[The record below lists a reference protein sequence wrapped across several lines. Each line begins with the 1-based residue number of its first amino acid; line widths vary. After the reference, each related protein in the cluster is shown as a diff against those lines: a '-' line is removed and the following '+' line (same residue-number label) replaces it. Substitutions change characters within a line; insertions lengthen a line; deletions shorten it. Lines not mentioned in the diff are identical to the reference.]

1 MRKLIVANMVT
12 VDGFFAGPHD
22 EIDWHNVDEEFNE
35 YALAFLDTIDT
46 LVFGRVT
53 YEGMASWWQTP
64 DALADDPE
72 VASKMNALSKVVFSR
87 TLTAVDWQNSR
98 LVKGDIADEMMALKQ
113 QDGKDM
119 VIFGSGSVVGQLAE
133 RRAIDEFRVIVNPVV
148 LGAGKSQFGGVDAR
162 LPLKLIGTQAFRSGN
177 VLLIYAPGA

>member
-12 VDGFFAGPHD
+12 VDGFFAGPNG

-53 YEGMASWWQTP
+53 YEVMASWWTTP

-72 VASKMNALSKVVFSR
+72 VAGKMNALAKVVFSR
-87 TLTAVDWQNSR
+87 TLAGVDWQNSR
-98 LVKGDIADEMMALKQ
+98 LVTGDIADEVARMKDQ
-113 QDGKDM
+113 QGKDM
-119 VIFGSGSVVGQLAE
+119 VIFGSGSIVAQLAE
-133 RRAIDEFRVIVNPVV
+133 AGKIDEFRVIMNPVV
-148 LGAGKSQFGGVDAR
+148 LGAGRSQFAGVGAR

-177 VLLIYAPGA
+177 VLLRYAPGE